1 MAYTL
6 DLRSSAA
13 RLVGST
19 PTPGT
24 MKLLNKI
31 AIVTGGTS
39 GIGKAIAKK
48 FLAEGA
54 KVVVGA
60 PDKDKFPGIE
70 KELPGIVCIATDVR
84 SEDDVKNL
92 ISKTAEQF
100 GQIDIVVNNAGV
112 SHQEDFLGTD
122 LDEYRKIMDI
132 NLTGT
137 FLMMKHA
144 IPHLLKTKGNIINLG
159 SRLSFIVDTDVPIYS
174 TSKAAVAMLTK
185 NTAVAFAPKGI
196 RINCLCPG
204 SVDTPLLESYFKTR
218 QEMLDY
224 YAQHNL
230 MGRLGTAEEVA
241 NVAAFLASDEASY
254 VTGAMWQVDGGGWLM
269 GN

>member
-1 MAYTL
+1 
-6 DLRSSAA
+6 
-13 RLVGST
+13 
-19 PTPGT
+19 
-24 MKLLNKI
+24 MKLSNKI

-39 GIGKAIAKK
+39 GIGKAIAKR
-48 FLAEGA
+48 FISEGA

-60 PDKDKFPGIE
+60 PDKEKFATTE
-70 KELPGIVCIATDVR
+70 QELPGVVCVATDVR
-84 SEDDVKNL
+84 SEDDVKKL
-92 ISKTAEQF
+92 IAKTIEQF
-100 GQIDIVVNNAGV
+100 GKIDIVVNNAGI

-122 LDEYRKIMDI
+122 LDEYKKIIDI

-144 IPHLLKTKGNIINLG
+144 IPHLLKTRGNIINIG
-159 SRLSFIVDTDVPIYS
+159 SRLSLIADPEVPIYS

-230 MGRLGTAEEVA
+230 MGRLGTPDEIA

-254 VTGAMWQVDGGGWLM
+254 VTGALWQVDGGGWLM